1 MSQVTGP
8 IVLAD
13 GQATPVNTSFYPEEI
28 TPALS
33 TFVDRSSGISMSYRR
48 LSVRQERNKG
58 STGNKFQRGVVQVSY
73 PVWGTLPSGASGV
86 KYTLRANVQV
96 DLPDG
101 CTDAERKDVFAFAK
115 NALANALVVGSL
127 RDYDPMY

>member
-1 MSQVTGP
+1 MSQVTGA
-8 IVLAD
+8 ITLAD
-13 GQATPVNTSFYPEEI
+13 GQATPANIAFNPEAI

-48 LSVRQERNKG
+48 LSVRWEPNKG
-58 STGNKFQRGVVQVSY
+58 TTGSRYSRNQFNVSY
-73 PVWGTLPSGASGV
+73 PVYGVLPSGASGV
-86 KYTLRANVQV
+86 KYTLRANVTL

-101 CTDAERKDVFAFAK
+101 CTDAERKDIYAFAK
-115 NALANALVVGSL
+115 NGLANALVTGAL

>member
-13 GQATPVNTSFYPEEI
+13 GQATPVNTNFYPEEI
-28 TPALS
+28 APTLS

-48 LSVRQERNKG
+48 LSIRQERNKG
-58 STGNKFQRGVVQVSY
+58 SANAKYQRGAIQVSY
-73 PVWGTLPSGASGV
+73 PVWGTLPSGATGV
-86 KYTLRANVQV
+86 KYTLRANIQV

-101 CTDAERKDVFAFAK
+101 CTDAERKDIYAFAK
-115 NALANALVVGSL
+115 NALANAWVIGSL
-127 RDYDPMY
+127 RDYDPLY